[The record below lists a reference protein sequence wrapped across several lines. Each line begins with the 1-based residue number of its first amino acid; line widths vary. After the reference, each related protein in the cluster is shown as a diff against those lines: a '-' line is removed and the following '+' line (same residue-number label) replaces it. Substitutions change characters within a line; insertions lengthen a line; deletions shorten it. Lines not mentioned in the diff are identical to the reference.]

1 RAWRIKS
8 FHNLRLAA
16 GDACRQGGSGIGT
29 RQGGGNQNKYRGMGR
44 RAGFK
49 SQIEDGIEEYHK
61 VQTQDD
67 RPVLAQGLRMAEGKE
82 KLSDHAIGH
91 HTDESGHISQGF
103 TEAKKNK
110 KADNAQE
117 KGDQTA
123 EKNGTTGQ

>member
-1 RAWRIKS
+1 MSGQRS
-8 FHNLRLAA
+8 P
-16 GDACRQGGSGIGT
+16 GIGT
-29 RQGGGNQNKYRGMGR
+29 SQGGGNQNKYRGMGR

-49 SQIEDGIEEYHK
+49 SQGEDGIEEYHE

-82 KLSDHAIGH
+82 KLSDQAVGR

-103 TEAKKNK
+103 TEAKKDK

-123 EKNGTTGQ
+123 AKNGTPGQCCGRQRSNV